1 MRLNKIY
8 FFSLIFLFSF
18 KSYSG
23 DCQERVN
30 ILFENII
37 ESIGNKSLIEP
48 ELIFSN
54 EESNPAYMSGES
66 ITIENKLIN
75 LFCQDENFED
85 KISFVIAHE
94 LAHYYLQHGWMI
106 NTGLSYANSV
116 GKSLK
121 YKSFSAEEIKEVES
135 QADIYAGFYG
145 MISGYK
151 TLDYAKE
158 TITKIYDAYSLP
170 KELKKYPTFEERLKI
185 IEDKIDQANN
195 LNTIFTIATV
205 LLKLNKYDASKEF
218 YDAILSEKFNS
229 REIYNNLGLSFL
241 MYGISISSTE
251 ISNLQFPVFIDF
263 ESRAKVKKSRSA
275 SLSGDDP
282 IRMFKNAKKYFERAI
297 FFDQKYLPAK
307 QNLLVSEFLLANNS
321 EERDLIIEKVKQSN
335 FNQNIISDFLVIHE
349 ILKGTKKK
357 KIEKI
362 AKSGSLTSRI
372 NIEEDLITKSN
383 ISDDQILEIVGIKQE
398 VKSLEHGF
406 NAPDPKQKIILKNAG
421 VQLFEID
428 SNFVFKIGKNGKN
441 RYVVKSL
448 KTSIPSEILNENP
461 SRFYEGKEHFYFMIG
476 E

>member
-18 KSYSG
+18 KSYSS

-30 ILFENII
+30 ILFEKII
-37 ESIGNKSLIEP
+37 ESIGNKSIIEP
-48 ELIFSN
+48 ELIFSD

-75 LFCQDENFED
+75 LFCQDDNFED

-106 NTGLSYANSV
+106 NTGLSYANTV

-158 TITKIYDAYSLP
+158 TITKIYDVYKLP
-170 KELKKYPTFEERLKI
+170 KELKKYPTFDERLKI
-185 IEDKIDQANN
+185 IDDKIDQANN
-195 LNTIFTIATV
+195 LNTIFSIATV
-205 LLKLNKYDASKEF
+205 LLKLNKFNASKEF

-241 MYGISISSTE
+241 MYGVSISSTE
-251 ISNLQFPVFIDF
+251 ISNLQYPIFIDF

-275 SLSGDDP
+275 NLSDDP
-282 IRMFKNAKKYFERAI
+282 IKMFKNAKKYFERAI

-307 QNLLVSEFLLANNS
+307 QNLFVSEILLANKS
-321 EERDLIIEKVKQSN
+321 EEREQIIEKVKRSN
-335 FNQNIISDFLVIHE
+335 LNQNIKSDFLVIHE
-349 ILKGTKKK
+349 ILKGTKRK

-362 AKSGSLTSRI
+362 AKSGSMVSQI
-372 NIEEDLITKSN
+372 NLENGAIVESTL
-383 ISDDQILEIVGIKQE
+383 SDDDILEKIGIKQK
-398 VKSLEHGF
+398 VMSLGHGF
-406 NAPDPKQKIILKNAG
+406 GAPNPKQKIRLKNKNA
-421 VQLFEID
+421 VVELYEID
-428 SNFVFKIGKNGKN
+428 SNVIFKIGKN
-441 RYVVKSL
+441 RYVVKSP
-448 KTSIPSEILNENP
+448 KISIPSEILNENK
-461 SRFYEGKEHFYFMIG
+461 SRFYESKEHIYFTVG

>member
-1 MRLNKIY
+1 MQVHKIY
-8 FFSLIFLFSF
+8 SFFLIFLLSF
-18 KSYSG
+18 KSFSR
-23 DCQERVN
+23 DCQERVV

-106 NTGLSYANSV
+106 NTGLSYANTV
-116 GKSLK
+116 GKTLK

-158 TITKIYDAYSLP
+158 TITKIYDTYNLP
-170 KELKKYPTFEERLKI
+170 KELKKYPTFDERLKI
-185 IEDKIDQANN
+185 IDDKIDQANN

-205 LLKLNKYDASKEF
+205 LLKLNKHDASKEF

-241 MYGISISSTE
+241 MYGISISSPE
-251 ISNLQFPVFIDF
+251 ISNLQYPVFIDF
-263 ESRAKVKKSRSA
+263 ESRSKVKKSRSA
-275 SLSGDDP
+275 SFSNDDP
-282 IRMFKNAKKYFERAI
+282 VRMFKNAKKYFERAI
-297 FFDQKYLPAK
+297 FFDQKYLPAQ
-307 QNLLVSEFLLANNS
+307 QNLFVSELLLANNS

-335 FNQNIISDFLVIHE
+335 FNQNIKSDFLVINE
-349 ILKGTKKK
+349 ILKGTKRK

-362 AKSGSLTSRI
+362 AKSGSLTSQI
-372 NIEEDLITKSN
+372 NLQDVIIIESAL
-383 ISDDQILEIVGIKQE
+383 SDDKILETVGIKQE
-398 VKSLEHGF
+398 VKSLDHGF
-406 NAPDPKQKIILKNAG
+406 GAPRPKQKIKLKNAV
-421 VQLFEID
+421 VQLFEVD
-428 SNFVFKIGKNGKN
+428 SNYVFKIGKN
-441 RYVVKSL
+441 RYVVKSP
-448 KTSIPSEILNENP
+448 KTSISSEILNENQ
-461 SRFYEGKEHFYFMIG
+461 SRFYEYKEHIYFMIG

>member
-1 MRLNKIY
+1 MDVKKIHL
-8 FFSLIFLFSF
+8 FSLIFLISF
-18 KSYSG
+18 NIYSN

-30 ILFENII
+30 VLFENII
-37 ESIGNKSLIEP
+37 ESIGNKSIIEP

-75 LFCQDENFED
+75 LFCQDDNFED

-106 NTGLSYANSV
+106 NTGLSYANPV

-158 TITKIYDAYSLP
+158 TITKIYDVYNLP
-170 KELKKYPTFEERLKI
+170 KELKKYPTFDERLKI
-185 IEDKIDQANN
+185 IDDKIDQANN
-195 LNTIFTIATV
+195 LNTVFSIATV
-205 LLKLNKYDASKEF
+205 LLKLNKYYASKEF

-241 MYGISISSTE
+241 MYGVSIASPE
-251 ISNLQFPVFIDF
+251 ISNLQYPVFVDF

-275 SLSGDDP
+275 GFSADP
-282 IRMFKNAKKYFERAI
+282 VRMFKNAKKYFERAI
-297 FFDQKYLPAK
+297 FFDNEYLPAR
-307 QNLLVSEFLLANNS
+307 QNLFVSELLLAESIEDRNI
-321 EERDLIIEKVKQSN
+321 IIEKVKSSALAK
-335 FNQNIISDFLVIHE
+335 NIKSDFLVIHE
-349 ILKGTKKK
+349 ILKKAKIK

-362 AKSGSLTSRI
+362 AKSGSLISKANLDKDI
-372 NIEEDLITKSN
+372 ISESN
-383 ISDDQILEIVGIKQE
+383 LTDDEILEKVGIIKE
-398 VKSLEHGF
+398 VKALEHGF
-406 NAPDPKQKIILKNAG
+406 GFDTPRPKEKIVLKNANIE
-421 VQLFEID
+421 VFEI
-428 SNFVFKIGKNGKN
+428 SSSFVFKLGKNQ
-441 RYVVKSL
+441 YLVQSPKS
-448 KTSIPSEILNENP
+448 SIPREILNENK
-461 SRFYEGKEHFYFMIG
+461 SRFYEYKQNIYFSVG
-476 E
+476 SW

>member
-1 MRLNKIY
+1 MHVNKIY

-18 KSYSG
+18 KIYSS
-23 DCQERVN
+23 DCQERVI

-106 NTGLSYANSV
+106 NTGLSYANTV

-121 YKSFSAEEIKEVES
+121 YKSFSSEEIKEVES

-145 MISGYK
+145 MIAGYK

-158 TITKIYDAYSLP
+158 TITKIYDVYNLP

-185 IEDKIDQANN
+185 IDDKIDQANN

-241 MYGISISSTE
+241 MYGISISSPE
-251 ISNLQFPVFIDF
+251 ISNLQYPVFIDF

-275 SLSGDDP
+275 SLSDNP

-307 QNLLVSEFLLANNS
+307 QNLLVSEFLLAKNS
-321 EERDLIIEKVKQSN
+321 EERDQIIEKVQQSN
-335 FNQNIISDFLVIHE
+335 FNQNIKSDFLVIHE
-349 ILKGTKKK
+349 ILKGTKRK

-372 NIEEDLITKSN
+372 NIEEGLITESN
-383 ISDDQILEIVGIKQE
+383 LTDDDILEKIGIKE
-398 VKSLEHGF
+398 KVRSLEHGF
-406 NAPDPKQKIILKNAG
+406 GAPDPKQKIRLKNAV

-428 SNFVFKIGKNGKN
+428 SNFVFKIGKN

-448 KTSIPSEILNENP
+448 KISIPSEILNENK
-461 SRFYEGKEHFYFMIG
+461 SRFYEDKEHVYFMVG